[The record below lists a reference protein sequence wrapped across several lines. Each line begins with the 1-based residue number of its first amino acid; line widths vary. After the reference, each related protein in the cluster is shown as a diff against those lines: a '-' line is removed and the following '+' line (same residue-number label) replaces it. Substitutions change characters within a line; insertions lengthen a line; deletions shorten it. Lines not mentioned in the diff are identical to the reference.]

1 MSESTVYLTVSTTR
15 KPRRKSGE
23 LSLIEGLMMGS
34 PPNVHCQGFQPPGFL
49 SEKRKAS
56 WEVCMGGNP
65 EEPSLKACS
74 ARASR
79 VSPSRDP

>member
-34 PPNVHCQGFQPPGFL
+34 LPNVHCQGFQPPGFL
-49 SEKRKAS
+49 SEKRKAKS
-56 WEVCMGGNP
+56 EKQAGKFVWE
-65 EEPSLKACS
+65 ETQRSL
-74 ARASR
+74 
-79 VSPSRDP
+79 V